1 MKRVAV
7 DGEQSELRG
16 MLCRCCNSDSSGWH
30 DFLAH
35 QILADVEELFEDPF
49 GPVVPDVVVAGH
61 GGQLGFLMLKNHIG
75 APLNF
80 HRHCNE

>member
-1 MKRVAV
+1 
-7 DGEQSELRG
+7 
-16 MLCRCCNSDSSGWH
+16 MLCSSNNSDSSGCP

-49 GPVVPDVVVAGH
+49 GQVVPDGVVAGH

-75 APLNF
+75 GPHELSQALQ
-80 HRHCNE
+80 